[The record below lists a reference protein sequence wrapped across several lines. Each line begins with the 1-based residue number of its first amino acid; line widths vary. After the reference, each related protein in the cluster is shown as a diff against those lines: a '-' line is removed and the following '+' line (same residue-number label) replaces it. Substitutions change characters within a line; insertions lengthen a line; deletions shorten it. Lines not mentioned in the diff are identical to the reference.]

1 MSFYVRPV
9 LQKKIFLSTFS
20 VHNFT
25 SISGLLKDGEE
36 KLRIGTS
43 EGE

>member
-1 MSFYVRPV
+1 MYGQFS
-9 LQKKIFLSTFS
+9 KKKKKLSTFS

-25 SISGLLKDGEE
+25 SISGLLKDEEE